1 MNKAR
6 PKGDTPFSEAA
17 RACAG
22 AFFDK
27 KYDCAESIVRTFT
40 DLYVVRGVDAE
51 TFHRMATGLGKGLG
65 NTRGDCGALTGA
77 ALVIGA
83 VMTERN
89 AKQRHIYRK
98 AGAFAKCFE
107 RGLGARICAD
117 LLKNSPLDCR
127 GKTVEAA
134 ALLALFL
141 DKEFG
146 ESGNAGG

>member
-1 MNKAR
+1 MRSAAAEKDAE
-6 PKGDTPFSEAA
+6 FSEAA
-17 RACAG
+17 RARAG

-40 DLYVVRGVDAE
+40 DLGAVRGVDLD
-51 TFHRMATGLGKGLG
+51 TFHRAATGLGKGLG

-83 VMTERN
+83 VMTERD
-89 AKQRHIYRK
+89 AKRKQIYRK
-98 AGAFAKCFE
+98 VGAFAKRFE
-107 RGLGARICAD
+107 QGLGARICAD

-134 ALLALFL
+134 SLLALFL
-141 DKEFG
+141 DKQLDERG
-146 ESGNAGG
+146 TAGG